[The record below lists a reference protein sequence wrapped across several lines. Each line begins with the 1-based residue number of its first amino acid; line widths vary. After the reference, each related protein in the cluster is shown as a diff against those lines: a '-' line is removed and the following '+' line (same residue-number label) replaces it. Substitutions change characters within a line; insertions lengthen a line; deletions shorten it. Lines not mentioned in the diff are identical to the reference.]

1 LKLVRFYRD
10 GELSS
15 MRVSNVDEAVAEVE
29 GLFFDEQI
37 IEEQIILEIYSRN
50 RGKISDVDE
59 LRLDFDRIFTK
70 KQVQKRSILTGS
82 KLIDS
87 GDFGKDFSIQTVLNI
102 KNEQRYLNA
111 QFHGYFILLPRSS
124 SFKKADEPMLFAS
137 LKNNNYYLL
146 NYNEIQTKE
155 NKVKSFLKWLKAK
168 ISFMTSSKS

>member
-1 LKLVRFYRD
+1 MKLVRFYRE

-15 MRVSNVDEAVAEVE
+15 LRVSNVDEAVSEVE

-70 KQVQKRSILTGS
+70 KQLQKRALLSGTKVL
-82 KLIDS
+82 DS
-87 GDFGKDFSIQTVLNI
+87 ADYGKDFSIQTVLSI

-111 QFHGYFILLPRSS
+111 QFHGYFILAPRSS
-124 SFKKADEPMLFAS
+124 FFKKAEEPMLFAS
-137 LKNNNYYLL
+137 LKNNNYYWL
-146 NYNEIQTKE
+146 NQNAVQAKSS
-155 NKVKSFLKWLKAK
+155 KVKSFFRWTKEK